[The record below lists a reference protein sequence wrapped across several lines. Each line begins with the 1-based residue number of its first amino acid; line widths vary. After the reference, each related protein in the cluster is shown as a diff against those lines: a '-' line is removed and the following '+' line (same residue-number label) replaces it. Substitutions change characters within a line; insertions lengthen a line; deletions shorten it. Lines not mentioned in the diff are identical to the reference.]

1 MSVNLDNI
9 QDPKL
14 KGALQRTAGL
24 YKRHKPE
31 ILAGMRTQA
40 IAVKID
46 VLLGVDEEYQAE
58 KKALIAE
65 YGERLEKIKEK
76 HINEY
81 LKAGLL

>member
-9 QDPKL
+9 RDPKL
-14 KGALQRTAGL
+14 KGVLQRTAGFC
-24 YKRHKPE
+24 KRHKSE
-31 ILAGMRTQA
+31 ILAGMQTQA
-40 IAVKID
+40 LAAKID
-46 VLLGVDEEYQAE
+46 ILLGSDEEYQAE